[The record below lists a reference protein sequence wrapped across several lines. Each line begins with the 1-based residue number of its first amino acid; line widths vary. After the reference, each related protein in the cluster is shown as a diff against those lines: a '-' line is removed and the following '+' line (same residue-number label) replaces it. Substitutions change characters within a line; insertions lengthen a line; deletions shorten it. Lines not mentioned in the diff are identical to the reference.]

1 MNTHKNTVKTI
12 MHYCCSLLVIVS
24 AVLAIVNLLII
35 SSLSID
41 PEKTLLIWITTFTYL
56 IFSFVFI
63 ITGLLIPKK
72 GIFIS
77 AKASRYVS
85 IISLLAGLSQ
95 GKLHPQLMKGNKTIR
110 RQWNAPA
117 IFITGI
123 LLIILNFISAIMI
136 SDPEAINIGYILLT
150 CFSLPH
156 GLILLV
162 LLIVWFLLFI
172 TASVWFYIDA
182 KSRIQVPDDVI
193 EHRKA
198 YDSKPMVQCGSCN
211 TVYQYDLYE
220 GICPK
225 CGEYNRYSENA
236 YHLENS
242 YKSKKSISGI
252 IKNIGLAILIFAGAI
267 IFTLIKGYFT
277 GKY

>member
-1 MNTHKNTVKTI
+1 MDTHKNTFKTI

-24 AVLAIVNLLII
+24 AGLSIANLLII

-41 PEKTLLIWITTFTYL
+41 PDKTLLIWITTFTYL
-56 IFSFVFI
+56 IFSVIFI
-63 ITGLLIPKK
+63 ITGILIPKK

-77 AKASRYVS
+77 AKTSRYFS
-85 IISLLAGLSQ
+85 IITLLAGLAQ
-95 GKLHPQLMKGNKTIR
+95 GKLHLQLMKGNKTIR

-123 LLIILNFISAIMI
+123 LLVILNFISVIII
-136 SDPEAINIGYILLT
+136 SDPVTIDIGYIFLT
-150 CFSLPH
+150 CISLPQ
-156 GLILLV
+156 GLILIA
-162 LLIVWFLLFI
+162 LLIVWLLLFI
-172 TASVWFYIDA
+172 AASVWFYIDA

-193 EHRKA
+193 AHRKD
-198 YDSKPMVQCGSCN
+198 YDNKPMVQCYSCN

-225 CGEYNRYSENA
+225 CKEYNRYTENA

-252 IKNIGLAILIFAGAI
+252 LKNIGLAILIFAGAI

>member
-1 MNTHKNTVKTI
+1 MDTNKNTVKTI
-12 MHYCCSLLVIVS
+12 MHCCCSLLVIVS
-24 AVLAIVNLLII
+24 AVLAIANLLII
-35 SSLSID
+35 SALSVD
-41 PEKTLLIWITTFTYL
+41 PDKSLLIWITTFTYL
-56 IFSFVFI
+56 IFSFIFI
-63 ITGLLIPKK
+63 ITGILIPKK

-77 AKASRYVS
+77 AKASRYFS

-95 GKLHPQLMKGNKTIR
+95 GKLHLQLMKGNKTIR

-123 LLIILNFISAIMI
+123 LLVILNFISIIII
-136 SDPEAINIGYILLT
+136 SDPVTIDIGYILLT
-150 CFSLPH
+150 CIFLPH
-156 GLILLV
+156 GLVLLA

-172 TASVWFYIDA
+172 AASVWFYIDA

-193 EHRKA
+193 EHRKD
-198 YDSKPMVQCGSCN
+198 YDNKPMVQCGSCN

-220 GICPK
+220 GICSK

-252 IKNIGLAILIFAGAI
+252 LKNIGLAILIFAGAI

>member
-24 AVLAIVNLLII
+24 AVLAIANLLII
-35 SSLSID
+35 SSLSSD
-41 PEKTLLIWITTFTYL
+41 PDKTLLIWITTFTYL
-56 IFSFVFI
+56 IFSIIFI
-63 ITGLLIPKK
+63 ITGILIPQK

-77 AKASRYVS
+77 AKASRYFS

-95 GKLHPQLMKGNKTIR
+95 GKLQLQLMKGNKTIR

-123 LLIILNFISAIMI
+123 LLVILNFISVIII
-136 SDPEAINIGYILLT
+136 SDPVTIDIGYILLT
-150 CFSLPH
+150 CIALPY
-156 GLILLV
+156 GLILLA
-162 LLIVWFLLFI
+162 LLIVWLLLFI
-172 TASVWFYIDA
+172 AASVWFYIDT

-193 EHRKA
+193 EHRKD
-198 YDSKPMVQCGSCN
+198 YDNKPMVQCGSCN

-225 CGEYNRYSENA
+225 CGAYNRYSENA
-236 YHLENS
+236 YHLENA